1 MTNKMDGDIIMV
13 LNFQMTELE
22 IQKMYD
28 SKVGNIEEIRLS
40 ITKASGVKPDSL
52 MLYNRYIKRRGKV
65 PITARKYISGDFEC
79 IEVDRVEHEN
89 NCTVYFMKKVFDVEL
104 NTKEASAASHDIF
117 QSYCEEISK
126 VLEHKII
133 NYYAVLHTIKR
144 AHKISDTSM
153 RKTKKTFDALG
164 VEFPK
169 ELKIAEYIKEHYAK
183 TQLRKAVIDALNDI
197 FPEIKDKSALNK
209 IVSKALE

>member
-1 MTNKMDGDIIMV
+1 MDGGITMSLD
-13 LNFQMTELE
+13 FEMTELE

-28 SKVGNIEEIRLS
+28 REATDIEEIRLS
-40 ITKASGVKPDSL
+40 ITKGSGMKPESL
-52 MLYNRYIKRRGKV
+52 KLYNRYMKRRGEE
-65 PITARKYISGDFEC
+65 PIRAGKYISDDFDC

-104 NTKEASAASHDIF
+104 DMREASTVSHDIF
-117 QSYCEEISK
+117 QSYCEGMSK

-133 NYYAVLHTIKR
+133 NYYAVLHTIKT

-153 RKTKKTFDALG
+153 RKTKKILDALG

-169 ELKIAEYIKEHYAK
+169 ELKIAEYVKDHYAK
-183 TQLRKAVIDALNDI
+183 TQLAKAVMDALNDI
-197 FPEIKDKSALNK
+197 FPQIKDKSVLEK
-209 IVSKALE
+209 IAAKALE

>member
-1 MTNKMDGDIIMV
+1 MTNKMDGNITMAFD
-13 LNFQMTELE
+13 FEMTELE

-28 SKVGNIEEIRLS
+28 SKVGDIEEIRLS
-40 ITKASGVKPDSL
+40 ITKGSGVKPDSL
-52 MLYNRYIKRRGKV
+52 MLYNRYIKRRGKE
-65 PITARKYISGDFEC
+65 PITEREYISDDFEC

-89 NCTVYFMKKVFDVEL
+89 NCTMYFMIKVFDVEL
-104 NTKEASAASHDIF
+104 DMKESSAVSHDIF
-117 QSYCEEISK
+117 QSYCEEICK

-133 NYYAVLHTIKR
+133 NYYAVLHTIKI
-144 AHKISDTSM
+144 AHKISATSM

-183 TQLRKAVIDALNDI
+183 TQLPKAVIDALNDI
-197 FPEIKDKSALNK
+197 FPQIKDKSVLDK
-209 IVSKALE
+209 IVAKALE